1 MRPAARRRVLLLAA
15 LALVAAAGAVILWL
29 PPPMQG
35 TTGPPRLTY
44 VGARAC
50 AECHA
55 EETRRWRGSHHD
67 LAMQEAND
75 RTVLGDFDD
84 ARLTYAGVTTSF
96 FRRAGRRFV
105 RTEGPD
111 GRLADFPVAYT
122 FGVAPLQ
129 QYLVPLAGGRFQALS
144 VAWDSRPRKEGGE
157 RWFHLYPGEHVD
169 ARDVLHWT
177 RLSQNWNTQ
186 CAECHST
193 NVRKGYRFADDRF
206 QTTFAEINV
215 ACEACHGPGSRH
227 VEWARRARA
236 WGLTPRGE
244 PGLIVRFSERRSRK
258 WEMDRERG
266 IARPTKFLETRFEVE
281 TCARCHARR
290 GLLTEDYRP
299 GRPLA
304 ETYRPALLDE
314 GLYYADGQM
323 RDEVYNWGSFLQS
336 RMYAKGVTCSDCH
349 DAHDLKVK
357 VSRDDACSSCHQP
370 ERFATRAHHF
380 HRERGQ
386 GASCVSCH
394 MRTETYMVVD
404 PRHDHSFR
412 VPRPDLTV
420 ALGAANAPNA
430 CNDCHRNRSPRWAAQ
445 AVRRWYPGGRQEQPH
460 WATALYAGRTF
471 QPAAEAALL
480 RVIRD
485 GENPGIVRGT
495 AVSLLPPYLGP
506 DSLPALEEAAKDRDP
521 LVRLGVA
528 TTLEALPPKERVR
541 IGVHLLWD
549 PVRAVRVEAVPAFA
563 DVPDA
568 ELATEARAAF
578 DRSLDDFVLAQRTN
592 AERPESHVNLGIVNV
607 KRGRLE
613 EARRDYDA
621 ALRLGPWFVPAYVNL
636 ADLLRLQGRDE
647 EGEKVLRGALRV
659 DPANATVH
667 HALGLLLVRRKRPA
681 PALAELGRAVE
692 LAPGD
697 PELAY
702 AYAISLHSAG
712 RAGDALAVLRAAQA
726 RSPGARG
733 LLVALV
739 TIQRERGA
747 LREARAWARRLVEA
761 APGDPAARA
770 LAASLETAGADASP
784 PAVEKV
790 QERAGR

>member
-1 MRPAARRRVLLLAA
+1 MKPAARRRVLLLAA

-55 EETRRWRGSHHD
+55 EETKRWRGSHHD
-67 LAMQEAND
+67 LAMQEATD
-75 RTVLGDFDD
+75 RTVLGDFDG

-105 RTEGPD
+105 RTDGPD

-122 FGVAPLQ
+122 FGVTPLQ

-157 RWFHLYPGEHVD
+157 RWFHLYPGQRVD

-177 RLSQNWNTQ
+177 KPSQNWNTQ

-193 NVRKGYRFADDRF
+193 NVRKGYRFADGRF

-299 GRPLA
+299 GRLLA
-304 ETYRPALLDE
+304 ETHRPALLDE

-357 VSRDDACSSCHQP
+357 VSRDDVCSSCHQP

-380 HRERGQ
+380 HREKGK

-430 CNDCHRNRSPRWAAQ
+430 CNDCHRNRSPQWAAQ

-471 QPAAEAALL
+471 QPAAEASLL

-485 GENPGIVRGT
+485 GQNPGIVRGT

-621 ALRLGPWFVPAYVNL
+621 GLHLGPWFVPAYVNL

-647 EGEKVLRGALRV
+647 EGEKVLREALRV

-667 HALGLLLVRRKRPA
+667 NALGLLLVRRKRPA

-697 PELAY
+697 PEIAY
-702 AYAISLHSAG
+702 AYAIGLHSAG
-712 RAGDALAVLRAAQA
+712 RAEEALAVLRSAQA
-726 RSPGARG
+726 RRPGARG

-747 LREARAWARRLVEA
+747 LREARAWARKLVEA

-770 LAASLETAGADASP
+770 LAASLEPAGPEASP

>member
-1 MRPAARRRVLLLAA
+1 MKPAARRRVLLLVA
-15 LALVAAAGAVILWL
+15 LVLVAAAGAVILWL

-44 VGARAC
+44 VGARSC

-55 EETRRWRGSHHD
+55 DETKRWRGSHHA

-84 ARLTYAGVTTSF
+84 ARFEYGGVVTRF
-96 FRRAGRRFV
+96 FRRGGRPYV
-105 RTEGPD
+105 RTDGPD
-111 GRLADFPVAYT
+111 GRIADFPVAYV

-129 QYLVPLAGGRFQALS
+129 QYLVALPGGRFQALS

-157 RWFHLYPGEHVD
+157 RWFHLHPGERVG
-169 ARDVLHWT
+169 AADVLHWT
-177 RLSQNWNTQ
+177 KPSQNWNTQ

-193 NVRKGYRFADDRF
+193 NVRKGYRFGDDRF
-206 QTTFAEINV
+206 QTAFAEINV
-215 ACEACHGPGSRH
+215 ACESCHGPGSRH
-227 VEWARRARA
+227 VEWATRAKA
-236 WGLTPRGE
+236 WGMTPRGE
-244 PGLIVRFSERRSRK
+244 PGLIVRFSERRSRTWK
-258 WEMDRERG
+258 MDEERG
-266 IARPTKFLETRFEVE
+266 IAQPTKTVETRLEVE
-281 TCARCHARR
+281 TCARCHSRR

-299 GRPLA
+299 GKLLA
-304 ETYRPALLDE
+304 ETHRPALLEE

-323 RDEVYNWGSFLQS
+323 KDEVYNWGSFLQS

-349 DAHDLKVK
+349 DAHDLALKADG
-357 VSRDDACSSCHQP
+357 DDVCSACHLP

-380 HRERGQ
+380 HREGGK
-386 GASCVSCH
+386 GASCVGCH

-404 PRHDHSFR
+404 LRHDHSFR

-430 CNDCHRNRSPRWAAQ
+430 CNDCHRNRSPQWAAQ
-445 AVRRWYPGGRQEQPH
+445 AVRRWYPEGRQEKPH

-471 QPAAEAALL
+471 QPAAEAELL
-480 RVIRD
+480 KVIRD
-485 GENPGIVRGT
+485 KDDPGIVRGT

-506 DSLPALEEAAKDRDP
+506 ESLPALAQAARDADP

-528 TTLEALPPKERVR
+528 TTLQALPPKERVR

-563 DVPDA
+563 DVPDV

-613 EARRDYDA
+613 EARRDYDS

-647 EGEKVLRGALRV
+647 EGENVLRAALRV
-659 DPANATVH
+659 DPANAAVH
-667 HALGLLLVRRKRPA
+667 HALGLLLVRRKRPGE
-681 PALAELGRAVE
+681 ALAELGRAAD

-697 PELAY
+697 PEVAY
-702 AYAISLHSAG
+702 GYAIALHSAG
-712 RAGDALAVLRAAQA
+712 RAADALAVLRAAQA
-726 RSPGARG
+726 RNPGARG

-747 LREARAWARRLVEA
+747 LREARAWAEKLVQA
-761 APGDPAARA
+761 APGDPSARA
-770 LAASLETAGADASP
+770 LAASLEPAGPEASP
-784 PAVEKV
+784 AAVEKV